1 MMAAVEAG
9 ATTHPGG
16 EGPAFPSEASASSAL
31 SAAGDGP
38 PAPGPASITIALGA
52 SAADV
57 ERELIRRTLEMTGG
71 NKTKAARILG
81 LSLKT
86 IHNKA
91 KKYGL

>member
-1 MMAAVEAG
+1 MGETGG
-9 ATTHPGG
+9 APESVRADGAH
-16 EGPAFPSEASASSAL
+16 PAF
-31 SAAGDGP
+31 
-38 PAPGPASITIALGA
+38 TIPLGA

-71 NKTKAARILG
+71 NKTKAAKILG

-86 IHNKA
+86 IHNKT